1 MSRKKVERLF
11 TKRQIEKLVKFTGVY
26 SGEWSKMFNEHVESI
41 QDALTRPGYTRV
53 TRGRSNK

>member
-26 SGEWSKMFNEHVESI
+26 SGEWQKMFNEHVESI

-53 TRGRSNK
+53 TRGTSNK